1 MLFLKVFGIAFFAM
15 LGIEVALGL
24 CIAMGEIFKGES
36 KDGKY

>member
-24 CIAMGEIFKGES
+24 CIAIGEMSKGAS
-36 KDGKY
+36 KNDKH